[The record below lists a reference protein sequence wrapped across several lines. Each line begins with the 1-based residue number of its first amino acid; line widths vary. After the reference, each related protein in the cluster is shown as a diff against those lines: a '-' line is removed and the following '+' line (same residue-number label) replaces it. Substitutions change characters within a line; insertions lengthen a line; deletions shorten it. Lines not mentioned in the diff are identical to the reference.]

1 MASLWVD
8 LRSTNPLSP
17 SRAFPWIKKMANAV
31 ESSTWRCPCLETRPR
46 NLSGNSIAKTERLS
60 SARMIDAR
68 LGKGICGGPLSP
80 FQKMNLRPPL
90 SPRAVAVGT
99 AMP

>member
-17 SRAFPWIKKMANAV
+17 SRAFPLIKKMANAV

-46 NLSGNSIAKTERLS
+46 NLSGNSIAKPVWKLDRETCLETRS
-60 SARMIDAR
+60 RKQS
-68 LGKGICGGPLSP
+68 GCHQPE
-80 FQKMNLRPPL
+80 
-90 SPRAVAVGT
+90 
-99 AMP
+99 